1 MHART
6 RSKSISWY
14 ATISASNEQAQ
25 AHGSGLPAPD
35 SQRQPVHTQVASPVA
50 EMGAPEVLWRCPAD
64 RLQSATITEFTRWVE
79 RDTGQSFKDYNE
91 LWQWS
96 VSELETFWESIWR
109 FFGVRSDHPYE
120 RVLGDRAMP
129 GARWFNGAEL
139 NFAEHCFRNRDG
151 GDVAIVHESELREM
165 GEWTWDELEART
177 AAIAAGLRAFGVT
190 AGDRVAAYLPNVPE
204 AVAAFLACAAIG
216 AIWSSCSPDFGA
228 PAVIDRFRQI
238 EPRVLLA
245 VDGYRYGGRDF
256 DRRQTVEELG
266 RALPS
271 VERTVLLEYL
281 NPTAVSGRLGDA
293 ISWEQLEGLG
303 AAEPLRFERLPF
315 DHPLWI
321 LFSSGTT
328 GLPKPIV
335 HGHGGILLEQL
346 KLGHLHFDLR
356 RGDRFFWFSTT
367 GWVMWNLV
375 VSALLTPA
383 SIVLYDGSP
392 AHPDQNRLWSMAD
405 RAGVTCFGASAAF
418 LTACMKGGVVPLA
431 GGPNEIRSVGSTG
444 SPLPPEA
451 FRWIYEQFPRDVWLF
466 SVSGG
471 SDVAGAFVGGAL
483 SLPVYEGEISGRM
496 LGVCVESWDGAGN
509 AHLDLTGELVVSAPM
524 PSMPVFLWGDHDGE
538 RLRQSYFATYP
549 GVWRHGD
556 WIEITSRGT
565 AIIRGRSD
573 STINRGGV
581 RFGTSEIYRAV
592 LSLPHLTDAI
602 VVDLPLPNTQGSVQL
617 FVVLEEGAAL
627 DEQSRS
633 EIRDRIRA
641 YCSPRHI
648 PDAVFQ
654 VPEVPRTISGKVI
667 EVPVKRILM
676 GEAPDEV
683 VSSGSLANPS
693 SLDWFVDYAAELQQ
707 QRQVTDIQPNVQV
720 EVNPAG

>member
-1 MHART
+1 MALSR
-6 RSKSISWY
+6 RSS
-14 ATISASNEQAQ
+14 
-25 AHGSGLPAPD
+25 LRAP
-35 SQRQPVHTQVASPVA
+35 
-50 EMGAPEVLWRCPAD
+50 L
-64 RLQSATITEFTRWVE
+64 ITEFTRWVE

-256 DRRQTVEELG
+256 DRRRDGARSSAERS
-266 RALPS
+266 RAS
-271 VERTVLLEYL
+271 
-281 NPTAVSGRLGDA
+281 SGRSARVSESDGRIRSTRRCD
-293 ISWEQLEGLG
+293 QLG
-303 AAEPLRFERLPF
+303 AARGPGCGEPLGFERRCRSTIRCGSCSARGRRVSRSPSSTATAGSCSSSSSS
-315 DHPLWI
+315 DI
-321 LFSSGTT
+321 STSTCGGATGSSGSAR
-328 GLPKPIV
+328 P
-335 HGHGGILLEQL
+335 
-346 KLGHLHFDLR
+346 
-356 RGDRFFWFSTT
+356 

-392 AHPDQNRLWSMAD
+392 ADPDQNRLWSMAD

-431 GGPNEIRSVGSTG
+431 GGPRRDRSIGSTG

-451 FRWIYEQFPRDVWLF
+451 FRWIYEQFPRECGC
-466 SVSGG
+466 SPSA
-471 SDVAGAFVGGAL
+471 VAATW
-483 SLPVYEGEISGRM
+483 P
-496 LGVCVESWDGAGN
+496 
-509 AHLDLTGELVVSAPM
+509 
-524 PSMPVFLWGDHDGE
+524 E
-538 RLRQSYFATYP
+538 RLS
-549 GVWRHGD
+549 
-556 WIEITSRGT
+556 
-565 AIIRGRSD
+565 
-573 STINRGGV
+573 
-581 RFGTSEIYRAV
+581 
-592 LSLPHLTDAI
+592 
-602 VVDLPLPNTQGSVQL
+602 
-617 FVVLEEGAAL
+617 
-627 DEQSRS
+627 
-633 EIRDRIRA
+633 
-641 YCSPRHI
+641 
-648 PDAVFQ
+648 
-654 VPEVPRTISGKVI
+654 
-667 EVPVKRILM
+667 
-676 GEAPDEV
+676 
-683 VSSGSLANPS
+683 
-693 SLDWFVDYAAELQQ
+693 AE
-707 QRQVTDIQPNVQV
+707 R
-720 EVNPAG
+720 